1 MHWTKVQY
9 TPPSKFLNCPPV
21 LKVSVASRP
30 SRHDT
35 IAMNV
40 KCPRNFPALSTI
52 LAALLLSA
60 QGLPLPMLPRWKRT
74 RTKQT
79 SSGYALFFMNQQA
92 VDWINNTHGW
102 EIGTGPSVVLVDKGM
117 ARSFTTLPCIA
128 ASTPS
133 PLTSA
138 A

>member
-60 QGLPLPMLPRWKRT
+60 QGLHATDAPEVE
-74 RTKQT
+74 
-79 SSGYALFFMNQQA
+79 A
-92 VDWINNTHGW
+92 DH
-102 EIGTGPSVVLVDKGM
+102 GPSRQARQTIGPSHLVADQR
-117 ARSFTTLPCIA
+117 AI
-128 ASTPS
+128 PS
-133 PLTSA
+133 QRRLRLCA
-138 A
+138 VAQRL